1 MDTTKRLW
9 WGLSALLIVTFAVM
23 LWMGR
28 EIHQQ
33 APPLPS
39 KIVTESGQVVF
50 TREELETGRQVW
62 QSFGGQQIGSIW
74 GHGALLAPD
83 WSAEWLHREAL
94 AMLDGRAREQ
104 YGMAYDALPADDQAR
119 LQAQLRPDLRTNTY
133 DGSGD
138 VIVISDERARAIDVV
153 SAHYDSVFSDDPAS
167 AHLRETYALRE
178 NPIPDAEHRRLM
190 SGFFFWASWATVT
203 ERPDSEISYT
213 HNFPHD
219 PLVGNTPTSTSFMWS
234 LFSILLMIAGIALL
248 VWHYAVSHGKET
260 PLVPPKTDPS
270 LSIAVTPSM
279 RAVAKYFWLVVALF
293 LVQILLGATTAHYQV
308 EGQAAYGFALAEYL
322 PYTLTRTW
330 HTQLAI
336 LWIATAWLGTGL
348 YLAPAISGHEPKF
361 QRFGVNFLFVSLIL
375 IVVGSFAGQWMAVMN
390 KLGLAKN
397 FWFGHQGWEYTDI
410 GRFWQIYLFI
420 GLLLWL
426 TLMGRALW
434 PALRRKDE
442 MSSIAGLLFLS
453 VVAIGLLYAAGLMW
467 REHSHISIIT
477 YWRFWI
483 VHLWV
488 EGFFEV
494 FAVAVISFIFVKLG
508 LVRGR
513 TATNSVLF
521 ATIIFMAGGVLG
533 LFHHLYFT
541 GTTTAVIAVGASI
554 SALEVVPLALIGWEA
569 YETWQNGRATPWMQ
583 RYKWPIMCFLAVS
596 FWNLIGAGLLGFL
609 INTPI
614 ALYFMQGTNLTAAHG
629 HTALF
634 GVYGMLGIGL
644 MLYCLRGLKPDLVW
658 REGLLR
664 SGFWALNIGLAL
676 MTVLTLLPL
685 GVLQLEASINE
696 GYWFARSAEFMGR
709 PIIDVLVWM
718 RTPGDV
724 IFACGALLIG
734 LFVASLWLSPG
745 RRREPATDTIANEA

>member
-28 EIHQQ
+28 EIHQK

-50 TREELETGRQVW
+50 TKEELETGRQVW

-94 AMLDGRAREQ
+94 AMLDARAQAQ
-104 YGMAYDALPADDQAR
+104 YGRAYDALPADDQAR
-119 LQAQLRPDLRTNTY
+119 LETQLRPALRANTY
-133 DGSGD
+133 DALGD
-138 VIVISDERARAIDVV
+138 VIVISDERARAIEVV

-203 ERPDSEISYT
+203 ERPGSEISYT

-219 PLVGNTPTSTSFMWS
+219 PLVGNTPTSTSLMWS

-248 VWHYAVSHGKET
+248 VWHYAVNHGKET

-361 QRFGVNFLFVSLIL
+361 QRFGVNFLFISLIL

-390 KLGLAKN
+390 KLGLDKN

-434 PALRRKDE
+434 PALKRRDE

-508 LVRGR
+508 LVRGK

-533 LFHHLYFT
+533 LFHHLYFA

-569 YETWQNGRATPWMQ
+569 YETWQNGRATKWME

-685 GVLQLEASINE
+685 GVLQLEASIND

-724 IFACGALLIG
+724 VFACGALLVG

-745 RRREPATDTIANEA
+745 RREKLPAGTVANEA